1 MINFHVKK
9 ISVIKRQLLGLI
21 AGSDPLMREIYEV
34 DDPTPPRSAADIH
47 PGHPAFWKYRIRLTV
62 EHIIRQ
68 FQDVRSNKDSCKILG
83 KFLEEVLYKWNYRKL
98 FGKR

>member
-34 DDPTPPRSAADIH
+34 DDPTPPRSATDIH